1 MSTLHALQSRLKET
15 SNALNETKPLIDRL
29 RNFTHAIGQ
38 GDEARLELGAEIHS
52 RLKHVEDDIEIL
64 NVEVQGLE
72 VATSQQSKRK
82 PTSDVNGG
90 EKDAEKKRVIGIA
103 ERLAG
108 ELRRTRTEF
117 RTAQLQAN
125 RNAEAARR
133 KEREML
139 FTRPSERAETA
150 KGANKFTQNDVVV
163 NASSDVTA
171 ALRRTHEL
179 MQAELSRS
187 QFAQETLEQSTAALS
202 SLSESYANLDSVL
215 SSTRTLVS
223 SLLRS
228 QKSDT
233 WYLETSFYLLIGTIA
248 WLVFRRLLYGPM
260 WWLAW
265 MPVKTLYNLVAS
277 VIGLATIS
285 SSVATTTSVV
295 GTGGTAV
302 ANVPG
307 GTDTPTIVMDGEN
320 APVMKTYEQISDDIK
335 DEDSVLDKIN
345 EMVKGD
351 QPGTQNEAA
360 EEYDGPR
367 NTKKRMWE
375 ESEERRDEL

>member
-1 MSTLHALQSRLKET
+1 MSTIHTLQARLKET
-15 SNALNETKPLIDRL
+15 SNALYETKPLIDRL
-29 RNFTHAIGQ
+29 RNFTQAIGQ

-52 RLKHVEDDIEIL
+52 RLKNVEEEMEIL
-64 NVEVQGLE
+64 NVEVEGLE
-72 VATSQQSKRK
+72 VTTGAQSKRK
-82 PTSDVNGG
+82 TGDNNG
-90 EKDAEKKRVIGIA
+90 EKDAERKMVIGIA
-103 ERLAG
+103 ERLMSD
-108 ELRRTRTEF
+108 LKRTRTEF

-139 FTRPSERAETA
+139 FARPSERAESTI
-150 KGANKFTQNDVVV
+150 KGSNKFTQNDIVV
-163 NASSDVTA
+163 NASNDVTA

-179 MQAELSRS
+179 MRTELSRS

-202 SLSESYANLDSVL
+202 SLSESYTNLDTVL

-248 WLVFRRLLYGPM
+248 WLVFRRILYGPM

-265 MPVKTLYNLVAS
+265 MPVKMIYNVVAS

-285 SSVATTTSVV
+285 ESIATTTSAVISATQV
-295 GTGGTAV
+295 TSLPGETETAS
-302 ANVPG
+302 
-307 GTDTPTIVMDGEN
+307 IVMDGAD
-320 APVMKTYEQISDDIK
+320 APVMKTYEQVSA
-335 DEDSVLDKIN
+335 ETENENSVLDKIN
-345 EMVKGD
+345 HMVKGD
-351 QPGTQNEAA
+351 QQHETA

-375 ESEERRDEL
+375 EPVERRDEL